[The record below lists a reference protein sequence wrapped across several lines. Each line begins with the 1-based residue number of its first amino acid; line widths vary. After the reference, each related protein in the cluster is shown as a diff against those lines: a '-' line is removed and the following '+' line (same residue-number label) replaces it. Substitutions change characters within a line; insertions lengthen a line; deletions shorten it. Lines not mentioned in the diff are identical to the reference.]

1 MMGRSGVEAPAL
13 PNKLVR
19 RSFAA
24 YLKLSMNYILIDVI
38 LCRLLIRTATLTRR
52 TSCSVDVYRVFFF
65 LKGLVNEHRIDLI
78 LDTSIRI
85 HAFLIS
91 FLFHI
96 AYSSLTCPSRPR
108 ELKAVCQDSIS
119 RMNDSHFPLRRKF
132 NALCLSK

>member
-65 LKGLVNEHRIDLI
+65 
-78 LDTSIRI
+78 
-85 HAFLIS
+85 
-91 FLFHI
+91 
-96 AYSSLTCPSRPR
+96 
-108 ELKAVCQDSIS
+108 
-119 RMNDSHFPLRRKF
+119 
-132 NALCLSK
+132 